1 VEIPFALPP
10 PLCCAKGRIFPKSK
24 IRDRGK
30 ELLGREKEEK
40 GMKTRCGW
48 VGSDSLYIEYHD
60 KEWGVPSHDD
70 QRLFEFIILEGVQ
83 AGLSWQTILK
93 KRGNYRKAF
102 NGFDPQKIAKYD
114 ATRIKELLSDSGI
127 IRNRLKVEAAVQNA
141 KAFLAVQKEFGS
153 FDAYIW
159 RFVHGKPVVN
169 RWKELSKIPSKTSVS
184 SAMSRDLKV
193 RGFKFVGPIIC
204 HAFMQA
210 VGMVNDHTVDCFR
223 YQEIKAAIGIEGG

>member
-1 VEIPFALPP
+1 MFQNFYVHGLNQPF
-10 PLCCAKGRIFPKSK
+10 K
-24 IRDRGK
+24 IKDKRPGTRTVRPGKRG
-30 ELLGREKEEK
+30 

-70 QRLFEFIILEGVQ
+70 QKLFEFIILEGVQ

-102 NGFDPQKIAKYD
+102 NGFDPQKIARYD
-114 ATRIKELLSDSGI
+114 ATRIKELLLDSGI

-141 KAFLAVQKEFGS
+141 KAFLTVQKEFES

-159 RFVHGKPVVN
+159 RFVHGKPVMN
-169 RWKELSKIPSKTSVS
+169 RWKELEKIPSKTSVS
-184 SAMSRDLKV
+184 TAMSRDLKV
-193 RGFKFVGPIIC
+193 KGFKFVGPIIC
-204 HAFMQA
+204 YAFMQA

-223 YQEIKAAIGIEGG
+223 YQEIKAAIGIEGE

>member
-1 VEIPFALPP
+1 
-10 PLCCAKGRIFPKSK
+10 
-24 IRDRGK
+24 
-30 ELLGREKEEK
+30 
-40 GMKTRCGW
+40 MKTRCGW

-70 QRLFEFIILEGVQ
+70 QKLFEFIILEGVQ

-169 RWKELSKIPSKTSVS
+169 RWKDYLRSLQRPAYLV
-184 SAMSRDLKV
+184 
-193 RGFKFVGPIIC
+193 
-204 HAFMQA
+204 Q
-210 VGMVNDHTVDCFR
+210 
-223 YQEIKAAIGIEGG
+223 